1 MASHKFSAVV
11 LDLYDTLV
19 RWDPAQLPEVEWRG
33 RKFRST
39 DPFQIEILKP
49 RFGDTFDL
57 ERWLDAYHSVVVEVM
72 AERESGETETT
83 CDERFV
89 RALTRFGMPPGAAMA
104 ALTRELTQVH
114 MSHVRRVTSAP
125 AERVAAVRKIAPH
138 YRLGLLSNFDDSRTG
153 HEVLSDTGVAH
164 LFEAVIISADVGMR
178 KPNPKIFERMLA
190 MLSLPAGEI
199 LFVGD
204 TPEHDVAGAARVGM
218 RTAWISAG
226 KGPWP
231 AEMPPP
237 DFVIADLAELPAIV
251 GL

>member
-1 MASHKFSAVV
+1 MAEREFNAVV

-39 DPFQIEILKP
+39 DPFQIEILQP
-49 RFGDTFDL
+49 RFEYKL
-57 ERWLDAYHSVVVEVM
+57 NVERWLDAYHSVVGEIM
-72 AERESGETETT
+72 AEREQGETETT

-104 ALTRELTQVH
+104 ALARELTQVH
-114 MSHVRRVTSAP
+114 MRHVRRITSAP

-153 HEVLSDTGVAH
+153 HAVLSDTGVSH
-164 LFEAVIISADVGMR
+164 LFEAVIISANVGMR
-178 KPNPKIFERMLA
+178 KPNPKIFARMLA
-190 MLSLPAGEI
+190 MLSLPPGEV

-204 TPEHDVAGAARVGM
+204 TPQHDIVGAARVGM
-218 RTAWISAG
+218 RTVWISGG

-231 AEMPPP
+231 EGMPAP
-237 DFVIADLAELPAIV
+237 DFVIAGLDELPAIV

>member
-1 MASHKFSAVV
+1 MARREFAAVV
-11 LDLYDTLV
+11 LDLYDTIV

-39 DPFQIEILKP
+39 EPFQIEILQP
-49 RFGDTFDL
+49 RFGYQLDV
-57 ERWLDAYHSVVVEVM
+57 ERWLGVYHSVVEEIM
-72 AERESGETETT
+72 AEREQGEIETT

-89 RALTRFGMPPGAAMA
+89 RALTRFGMPPGDQMA
-104 ALTRELTQVH
+104 RLARELTQVH
-114 MSHVRRVTSAP
+114 MRHVRRVTSAP

-153 HEVLSDTGVAH
+153 HEVLSDTGVSH
-164 LFEAVIISADVGMR
+164 LFEAVIISADAGMR
-178 KPNPKIFERMLA
+178 KPNPKIFEQMLA
-190 MLSLPAGEI
+190 MLSLAAGEV

-204 TPEHDVAGAARVGM
+204 TPQHDVVGPARVGM

-231 AEMPPP
+231 EGLSAP
-237 DFVIADLAELPAIV
+237 DYVIGDLAELPALL
-251 GL
+251 GC